1 MASIKVTSIE
11 LRGAASNLREYNG
24 NLKSQVA
31 SLENSEA
38 TLNGQ
43 WQGDANTAFHKAFLE
58 NKVFMDKFVAE
69 IEKYCAALETAA
81 AKYDAKEAANV
92 EIVAQRKH

>member
-1 MASIKVTSIE
+1 MANIKVTSME
-11 LRGAASNLREYNG
+11 LRNAASTLREYNS
-24 NLKSQVA
+24 NFKTQVSA
-31 SLENSEA
+31 LESSEA

-43 WQGDANTAFHKAFLE
+43 WQGDANTAFHKAFM
-58 NKVFMDKFVAE
+58 NDKSFMDKFAME

-92 EIVAQRKH
+92 ELATQRKY

>member
-1 MASIKVTSIE
+1 MANIKVTSSE
-11 LRGAASNLREYNG
+11 LRSAASTLREYNS
-24 NLKSQVA
+24 NFKAQVTA
-31 SLENSEA
+31 LENSEV

-43 WQGDANTAFHKAFLE
+43 WQGDANTAFHKAFM
-58 NKVFMDKFVAE
+58 NDKAFMDKFAAE

-92 EIVAQRKH
+92 EIATQRKY